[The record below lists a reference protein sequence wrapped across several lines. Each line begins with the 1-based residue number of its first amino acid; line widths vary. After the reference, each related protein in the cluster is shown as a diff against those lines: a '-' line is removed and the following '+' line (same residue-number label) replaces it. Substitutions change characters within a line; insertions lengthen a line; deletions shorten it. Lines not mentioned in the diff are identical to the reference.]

1 MVKVVHAVF
10 YHGSIING
18 SRQREP
24 PEPSAKLGRD
34 NVQQPD
40 IRGNKKANEDKKAKK
55 LFSISTRI
63 LKDTEANFRLNI
75 ICLRKIVV
83 ILVCVRN
90 LGQ

>member
-1 MVKVVHAVF
+1 MVHAKESHLSQVQ
-10 YHGSIING
+10 N
-18 SRQREP
+18 
-24 PEPSAKLGRD
+24 SAGITYNNRTLEE
-34 NVQQPD
+34 
-40 IRGNKKANEDKKAKK
+40 IKKANEDKKAKK

-83 ILVCVRN
+83 ILVFVRN